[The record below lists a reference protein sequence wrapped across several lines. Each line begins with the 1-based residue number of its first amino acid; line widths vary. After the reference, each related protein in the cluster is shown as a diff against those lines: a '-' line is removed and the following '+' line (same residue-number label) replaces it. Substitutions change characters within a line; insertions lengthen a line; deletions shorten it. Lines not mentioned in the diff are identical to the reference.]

1 MWDGT
6 GPAGRGSAGW
16 RGLVGGEASFRGL
29 TQLKGNLGISEV
41 RRES

>member
-1 MWDGT
+1 MGLA
-6 GPAGRGSAGW
+6 PLARGSAGW

-29 TQLKGNLGISEV
+29 TQLKGNLGTSEV